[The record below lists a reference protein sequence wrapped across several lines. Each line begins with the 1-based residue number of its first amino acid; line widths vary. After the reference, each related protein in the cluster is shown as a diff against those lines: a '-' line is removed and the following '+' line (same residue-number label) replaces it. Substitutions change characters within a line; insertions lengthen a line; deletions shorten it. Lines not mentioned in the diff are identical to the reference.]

1 MYIDCESVY
10 SSSSAV
16 KQTSETLRKQ
26 LIRTFVLSLLTSST
40 VVIIV
45 SKWVALVWRKT
56 DFGQS
61 IWPAGDQTT
70 AFTILNCLEYE
81 FWKGFLVQERQQT
94 FWKFSI
100 LSNIPNLQWCP
111 PNKWTIHWQ
120 LSAMFTCRDGKGG
133 KLSSQ
138 ASKMFNKPPGA
149 VYIASYKEPLDHSD
163 CWKLFVQLW
172 NYTNNSYYI
181 KVSGI
186 ASGNKLIKTIRYPHM
201 WRYDIFTCEDID
213 DFGDIKFVS

>member
-16 KQTSETLRKQ
+16 KQTSETLRKKK
-26 LIRTFVLSLLTSST
+26 IRTFVLSLLTSST

-56 DFGQS
+56 DFSQS

-70 AFTILNCLEYE
+70 VFTILNCLEYE
-81 FWKGFLVQERQQT
+81 FLKGFLVPERQQS

-100 LSNIPNLQWCP
+100 LSNILDLQWCRP
-111 PNKWTIHWQ
+111 SKWKINSQ

-138 ASKMFNKPPGA
+138 ASKMFYKPPGA
-149 VYIASYKEPLDHSD
+149 VYIASYKEPLDQSD

-172 NYTNNSYYI
+172 NYPKWPLEIGAIEIVWMLVFDY
-181 KVSGI
+181 
-186 ASGNKLIKTIRYPHM
+186 
-201 WRYDIFTCEDID
+201 
-213 DFGDIKFVS
+213 